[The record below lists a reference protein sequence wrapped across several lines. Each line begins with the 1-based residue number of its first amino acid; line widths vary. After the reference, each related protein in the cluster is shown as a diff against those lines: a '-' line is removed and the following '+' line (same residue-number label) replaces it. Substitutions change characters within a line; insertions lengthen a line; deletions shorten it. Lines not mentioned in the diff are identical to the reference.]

1 MSETKRKYKTY
12 DKEFKV
18 KAAKLVVEQE
28 MSQAQ
33 VARDLGVSQGLIGK
47 WVKQYESLKA
57 GSFPGRG
64 KMQPLE
70 EENRR
75 LQRELK
81 RAQME
86 VEILRKATAYF
97 AQAQR

>member
-1 MSETKRKYKTY
+1 MSETKRKYRTY
-12 DKEFKV
+12 DKDFKI
-18 KAAKLVVEQE
+18 KAAKLVVEQD

-33 VARDLGVSQGLIGK
+33 VARDLGVAQGLIGK
-47 WVKQYESLKA
+47 WVKQYEASKSNA
-57 GSFPGRG
+57 FTGRG

-81 RAQME
+81 RVQME

>member
-1 MSETKRKYKTY
+1 MAEEKRKYRTY
-12 DKEFKV
+12 DKDFKI

-28 MSQAQ
+28 MTQAQ
-33 VARDLGVSQGLIGK
+33 VARDLGVNQGLIGK
-47 WVKQYESLKA
+47 WVKQYESSKPHA
-57 GSFPGRG
+57 FPGRG

-70 EENRR
+70 EENKR

-97 AQAQR
+97 AQTQR